1 MPRSLSPH
9 GAQEPSGP
17 HRPRVETVAARAGA
31 EEKLLLR
38 AARICGENPRASA
51 SCPDAGFDPGHWVRG
66 RHTKMQAYF
75 SRKATNGKKLKCR
88 RQRGTGEHGQQR
100 HVTSVMTKATGAGG
114 CGARASQSLW
124 PSKCHTWYGDLE
136 DRSPGVDSSCVRPKT
151 PGAEGPHPE
160 AWAGNDSVLALD
172 PVPGPRWARGRE
184 RGARAAI
191 SASMKA

>member
-1 MPRSLSPH
+1 
-9 GAQEPSGP
+9 
-17 HRPRVETVAARAGA
+17 
-31 EEKLLLR
+31 
-38 AARICGENPRASA
+38 
-51 SCPDAGFDPGHWVRG
+51 
-66 RHTKMQAYF
+66 MQAYF
-75 SRKATNGKKLKCR
+75 SRKATNGKKLKCH

-136 DRSPGVDSSCVRPKT
+136 DRSPGVDSSRVRPET
-151 PGAEGPHPE
+151 PGAEGHRPE

-184 RGARAAI
+184 QGARAAI

>member
-1 MPRSLSPH
+1 ML
-9 GAQEPSGP
+9 
-17 HRPRVETVAARAGA
+17 
-31 EEKLLLR
+31 
-38 AARICGENPRASA
+38 
-51 SCPDAGFDPGHWVRG
+51 
-66 RHTKMQAYF
+66 
-75 SRKATNGKKLKCR
+75 
-88 RQRGTGEHGQQR
+88 
-100 HVTSVMTKATGAGG
+100 GG

-136 DRSPGVDSSCVRPKT
+136 DRSPGVDSSRVRPET
-151 PGAEGPHPE
+151 PGAEGPRPE